1 MLSRPG
7 EVRLRKQNK
16 AGFVPEIIQV
26 VQKRK
31 KEKKENPHQN
41 AKTKNKTLNI
51 NVIALMRHT
60 EQITQCQ
67 K

>member
-31 KEKKENPHQN
+31 KKKIPIKMQ
-41 AKTKNKTLNI
+41 KPKIKLNI
-51 NVIALMRHT
+51 NVVALMRHI
-60 EQITQCQ
+60 EQIT
-67 K
+67 